1 MVSKDDWRRM
11 GQEKYLLGVQL
22 KYIPHYKRF
31 SETWEHEHCCFCTQ
45 KISQLDGD
53 AHSGYCTTDEKQ
65 SNWICED
72 CFDDFKVEFKWVLV
86 E

>member
-11 GQEKYLLGVQL
+11 GQEKYLFGVQL
-22 KYIPHYKRF
+22 QFISPYKPF
-31 SETWEHEHCCFCTQ
+31 SETWEHEHCCFCAQ

-65 SNWICED
+65 LNWICEE
-72 CFDDFKVEFKWVLV
+72 CFKDFNDEFKWILV